1 MQGPGISAFRYKYN
15 QALSHTNLFHPLH
28 AVPSS
33 PSPSLSSSKL
43 SPSVPAQS
51 ILTARQHNELLL
63 LRLLFSP
70 NPLEGGYISAIDND
84 GGKSEHVREIE
95 SSGDGMGEIR
105 QAILQ
110 PENIHVLTQL
120 VALSMLQELDLAKY
134 TGNGDN
140 DNANTDNSGS
150 GPVETDSNTKEGSTS
165 STSANT
171 GVAKQCNGDNDPL
184 CLYDNH
190 PRLPSL
196 LADGQNLF
204 SSLVSGNP
212 LRASVLAQF
221 IRKTWAHKGNNIVI
235 FGAPMPNHV
244 RRLARQAAVKS
255 AYRAVLSCMFGVYPL
270 RLSLYQW
277 LAKQAFSLYIQLFKV
292 NVVGPMMSQLN
303 QTENHRSS

>member
-1 MQGPGISAFRYKYN
+1 
-15 QALSHTNLFHPLH
+15 
-28 AVPSS
+28 
-33 PSPSLSSSKL
+33 
-43 SPSVPAQS
+43 
-51 ILTARQHNELLL
+51 
-63 LRLLFSP
+63 
-70 NPLEGGYISAIDND
+70 
-84 GGKSEHVREIE
+84 
-95 SSGDGMGEIR
+95 MGEIR

-303 QTENHRSS
+303 QTETHRSSQTVPGGENKGRGYKRQETGSADIGAAEGISAERKHLVRVVVSGRRRHQRIPRRGSGGQLCPGFPRQKRRR